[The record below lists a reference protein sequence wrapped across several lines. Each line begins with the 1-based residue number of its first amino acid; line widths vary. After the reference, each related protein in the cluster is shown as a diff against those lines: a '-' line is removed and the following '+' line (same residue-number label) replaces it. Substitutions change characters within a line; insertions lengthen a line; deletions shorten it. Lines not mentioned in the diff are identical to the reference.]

1 MFALIFVIWFIFV
14 IACVILEKT
23 SENGIFTFLFL
34 LSLPIIFYV
43 PLFLK

>member
-1 MFALIFVIWFIFV
+1 MFALIFTIWFVFV
-14 IACVILEKT
+14 ITCVVLEKK

>member
-1 MFALIFVIWFIFV
+1 MFALIFTIWFVFV
-14 IACVILEKT
+14 IACVVLGQK
-23 SENGIFTFLFL
+23 SENEIFTFLFL